1 MKIEGTFQGHDP
13 KVSGVSQTGNQW
25 QRIYF
30 EIITNEGEYSK
41 RVAFV
46 AIGRMVDKVMAV
58 PKGALVEVTF
68 SLESRDY
75 IDKNGQKRYGT
86 DASCYGLAVITKQ
99 SVQPQYQAQQAPM
112 PPMPPAGY
120 QPEPQQP
127 QHPQPTIA
135 APPMPINPAS
145 SVEQLPPQPQY
156 QAATPAPP
164 AMANSASTQPLPEGT
179 TMNVQ
184 GASGAGQYS
193 QEFPY

>member
-99 SVQPQYQAQQAPM
+99 SVQPQYQ
-112 PPMPPAGY
+112 
-120 QPEPQQP
+120 QPN
-127 QHPQPTIA
+127 IA
-135 APPMPINPAS
+135 APPMPINPAC

-156 QAATPAPP
+156 QAAPPAPP
-164 AMANSASTQPLPEGT
+164 AQGTQAQPQPQLQYNDSGSPFQQQPTAADELPPKNYGL
-179 TMNVQ
+179 
-184 GASGAGQYS
+184 
-193 QEFPY
+193 PC